1 MNVMA
6 GQPPAAEEPAPDGK
20 AAANDSAL
28 SSEHPFPGLRP
39 FTFADRDFFFGRES
53 QAFALYRLVENGRFI
68 AVVGGSGSGKSS
80 LVLAGLCDLLDQE
93 TKDRNGPNWVCRD
106 MRPGGAPIRR
116 LAATL
121 ARISAT
127 DDADLVRLRDRI
139 DSRLR
144 QSSFSLESA
153 IEEAGGLGGR
163 HLLLI
168 VDQFEELFRFGL
180 GGLGQRRAGAADAKA
195 RDEATQFVQILLD
208 ADRRRLP
215 NVHVLITMRSD
226 FIGDCAY
233 FTGLPEAVSATQYLV
248 PGLTRTQFEE
258 VIRRPIEKAGGSIEP
273 ELVERLLNDCGDE
286 LDPLPVLQHCLM
298 RLWDRAGVA
307 SGGGAR
313 RLTRQTYDDIGRM
326 TEALSR
332 HADEVLRA
340 CAGKELSVEQAFRA
354 LSELDREG
362 RPIRRGRRF
371 EKLLAETGVAE
382 ADLRSVLDRFRAP
395 TCSFLVPPPSSA
407 AVLANDDVVD
417 IGHEALLRRWK
428 KLSGGATAGTAA
440 AAPTSGWLADEQ
452 SDGRR
457 YGTFVALLD
466 REKATLDAPGE
477 IKRWWDLRPR
487 TAAWAERY
495 GGRFEEVKR
504 LISQSIAAKQRRRIA
519 LSLVALAVCAGI
531 GSVFYLY
538 QHDARLRQEAIDKSA
553 MMSAKTL
560 LERVNQAYNN
570 HSLDLAGASSI
581 ATVSEQFLNDIR
593 ASSQTSAADSLW
605 AEALDIDADLQTTSR
620 HYKWALDLATKA
632 REAAAREA
640 ALHPDP
646 SDPQARDALHL
657 LYETTIRTG
666 DALAAPTIVR
676 FDDALAS
683 YKDAETIAEKVIS
696 IRDDAPTEA
705 DLVDAHIKIGDVPE
719 IRENYADAIK
729 EYRAGLAAA
738 DAALQKFPG
747 RTELL
752 RNRGKAFYRI
762 AESLR
767 SEGSLEEARKAY
779 QAALDIQGPLVQND
793 PPDSPDHASLQS
805 NLAATYSHWGLLEKN
820 AGNLGRARAKY
831 EKAVAL
837 DDDLIRVDPTNP
849 LWQSYAVPTYGALAD
864 ILQAMNRPRE
874 ALVYYRKAF
883 EASRDLAYEAKGDA
897 DLQEQFAT
905 TGKTLGDHAN
915 GLMRIEAYR
924 TATLAMRRLLGVSD
938 GAKRAANHY
947 CDVVAFATAFDA
959 AKDWPDAETA
969 FALAERI
976 ARSKLDSDPS
986 NAAWR
991 DRVLASA
998 KAAADEGTAAA
1009 NAASVQEA
1017 QPAEA
1022 RPACLAP

>member
-1 MNVMA
+1 MNVMP
-6 GQPPAAEEPAPDGK
+6 GSPPAAEEPARDGK
-20 AAANDSAL
+20 AAANNSVL
-28 SSEHPFPGLRP
+28 SSERPFPGLRP
-39 FTFADRDFFFGRES
+39 FAFADRDFFFGRES

-127 DDADLVRLRDRI
+127 DDADWLRLRDRI
-139 DSRLR
+139 DYRLR

-153 IEEAGGLGGR
+153 LEEAGGLGGR

-195 RDEATQFVQILLD
+195 RDEATLFVQILLD

-215 NVHVLITMRSD
+215 NVHVLVTMRSD

-248 PGLTRTQFEE
+248 PGLTRTQFED

-286 LDPLPVLQHCLM
+286 PDPLPVLQHCLM
-298 RLWDRAGVA
+298 RLWDRAGAA
-307 SGGGAR
+307 SAGGAR

-332 HADEVLRA
+332 HADEILRA
-340 CAGKELSVEQAFRA
+340 CAGKEISVEQAFRA

-382 ADLRSVLDRFRAP
+382 GDLRDVLDRFRAP

-407 AVLANDDVVD
+407 ATLANDDVVD

-428 KLSGGATAGTAA
+428 KLSGGATSGTGAAGPA
-440 AAPTSGWLADEQ
+440 SGWLADEQ

-457 YGTFVALLD
+457 YATFVALLD
-466 REKATLDAPGE
+466 REKATLKAPE
-477 IKRWWDLRPR
+477 EMKRWWDLRPR

-504 LISQSIAAKQRRRIA
+504 LITDSIAAKRVRRFA
-519 LSLVALAVCAGI
+519 LSLLALVVLVGI
-531 GSVFYLY
+531 ASAAYLH
-538 QHDARLRQEAIDKSA
+538 QQDARLRQEAIDKSA

-560 LERVNQAYNN
+560 LEHVNQAYNN
-570 HSLDLAGASSI
+570 HSLDLAGARSI

-593 ASSQTSAADSLW
+593 ASSQTSAANSLW

-620 HYKWALDLATKA
+620 HYQEALRLATTA
-632 REAAAREA
+632 RDAAAREA
-640 ALHPDP
+640 ALHPNP

-666 DALAAPTIVR
+666 DAIAAPTIVR
-676 FDDALAS
+676 LDDALAT
-683 YKDAETIAEKVIS
+683 YRDAETIAEKVIS
-696 IRDDAPTEA
+696 ISDDGPAEA
-705 DLVDAHIKIGDVPE
+705 DLVDAHIKIGDISQ
-719 IRENYADAIK
+719 IRDKYQDAIE

-752 RNRGKAFYRI
+752 RSRGKAFYRI

-767 SEGSLEEARKAY
+767 SEGSLDEARKAY
-779 QAALDIQGPLVQND
+779 QAALDLQEPLVRND
-793 PPDSPDHASLQS
+793 PPKSPDHASLQS

-820 AGNLGRARAKY
+820 AGNPGVARAKY
-831 EKAVAL
+831 KKAVAL
-837 DDDLIRVDPTNP
+837 DDDLIQIDPTNP
-849 LWQSYAVPTYGALAD
+849 LWESYAVPTYAALAD
-864 ILQAMNRPRE
+864 ILQALNQPRE

-883 EASRDLAYEAKGDA
+883 EASRDLAYEAKGEA
-897 DLQEQFAT
+897 DLQEQFAIA
-905 TGKTLGDHAN
+905 GKTLGDHSS
-915 GLMRIEAYR
+915 GLARIEAYR
-924 TATLAMRRLLGVSD
+924 TSTLGMRRLLAASG
-938 GAKRAANHY
+938 GTKRAASHY
-947 CDVVAFATAFDA
+947 CDILAFAYAFDA

-969 FALAERI
+969 FSLAEKI

-991 DRVLASA
+991 DRVLAAA

-1009 NAASVQEA
+1009 DAASVQETQPTEA
-1017 QPAEA
+1017 QPAC
-1022 RPACLAP
+1022 RAP